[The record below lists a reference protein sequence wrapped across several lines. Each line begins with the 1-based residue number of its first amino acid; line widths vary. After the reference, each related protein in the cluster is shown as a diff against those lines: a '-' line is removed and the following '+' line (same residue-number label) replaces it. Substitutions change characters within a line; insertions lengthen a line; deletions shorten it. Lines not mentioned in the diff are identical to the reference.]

1 MSKEIYWEKALNQTR
16 LAIDNESLFPLKTD
30 IITTDLYEKND
41 FIIRQLDTSKFNKK
55 KIYGPKQN
63 PFCPWEKI
71 LEIDKIGK
79 NHQLILNKYPV
90 QKGHI
95 LLITNSWKPQNG
107 WLDINDWK
115 AIKEV
120 NNDTNGLWFFNSS
133 PIAGASQ
140 PHRHFQ
146 LLRRSEGELS
156 CPREKWFLE
165 MDIDKDTN
173 NILKRNII
181 VSKFN
186 FLENSLSHFELY
198 LELAMKLGLGTPVN
212 DRKPRYSYN
221 ILITNRWITIIKR
234 SNDHIHGFSI
244 NGLGFA
250 GYLLVTEKS
259 DINYLRKFG
268 PEKLLESF
276 V

>member
-1 MSKEIYWEKALNQTR
+1 MSLEIYWKKALLQTQ
-16 LAIDNESLFPLKTD
+16 LSIDDESLHPLKTD
-30 IITTDLYEKND
+30 IITRDLYVKDD
-41 FIIRQLDTSKFNKK
+41 FIIRKLDTSKFNKK
-55 KIYGPKQN
+55 TIYGPKQN
-63 PFCPWEKI
+63 PFFPWEKI
-71 LEIDKIGK
+71 LEIDKIGD

-95 LLITNSWKPQNG
+95 LLITNEWKPQNG
-107 WLDINDWK
+107 WLDIKDWR
-115 AIKEV
+115 AIQQV
-120 NNDTNGLWFFNSS
+120 NKDTSGLWFFNSS

-146 LLRRSEGELS
+146 LLRRSSGEIS
-156 CPREKWFLE
+156 CPREKWFLN
-165 MDIDKDTN
+165 MNSYQDINSK
-173 NILKRNII
+173 LKKNII

-186 FLENSLSHFELY
+186 FLENSSSLFEFY
-198 LELAMKLGLGTPVN
+198 LELCMKLGLGDPIK
-212 DRKPRYSYN
+212 DKKPIHPYN
-221 ILITNRWITIIKR
+221 ILITNKWIALIKR
-234 SNDHIHGFSI
+234 SKDHIHGFSI

-259 DINYLRKFG
+259 NVSYLKKFG